1 MGAAPDRLLGA
12 LPWEALPWMDVPHVE
27 DRYRA
32 ALISRTPQS
41 FRVLRPPGTWLS
53 FELYPD
59 PSGISVRIDRTAD
72 AREADPVAETA
83 HGPGRATVLYHLMH
97 LATTLT
103 EAVGVQ
109 DVVDQTAH
117 QRCPLSARRPWC

>member
-12 LPWEALPWMDVPHVE
+12 LPEALPWMDVPHVE

-59 PSGISVRIDRTAD
+59 PRASASASTVRPTRGRPTRSRRRRTAR
-72 AREADPVAETA
+72 A
-83 HGPGRATVLYHLMH
+83 GPRCC
-97 LATTLT
+97 TT
-103 EAVGVQ
+103 
-109 DVVDQTAH
+109 
-117 QRCPLSARRPWC
+117 